1 MNLRPYITTML
12 IWLSLIIGEVHT
24 LVEDVNS
31 TSNWI
36 ISKYI
41 PMTLQWNFKMMGD
54 EIVGVLLA
62 LAMLFYEKNR
72 INRTTVKVFFVFYVL
87 DFAMYFY
94 NYKQK
99 PEYGWVYLII
109 LIAWILIYNHGSSRT
124 KNRSGIT
131 TTT

>member
-12 IWLSLIIGEVHT
+12 IWLSLIMGEVHT

-124 KNRSGIT
+124 KNRQGIT